1 MVKKKELTV
10 CFGDIFLGEKKYTSN
25 ARINIRRVYLHTC
38 FFKDKYLKDDQKLI
52 GNVLNR
58 ECMGNRVKITVKEKL
73 D

>member
-1 MVKKKELTV
+1 M
-10 CFGDIFLGEKKYTSN
+10 
-25 ARINIRRVYLHTC
+25 RRVYLRTC